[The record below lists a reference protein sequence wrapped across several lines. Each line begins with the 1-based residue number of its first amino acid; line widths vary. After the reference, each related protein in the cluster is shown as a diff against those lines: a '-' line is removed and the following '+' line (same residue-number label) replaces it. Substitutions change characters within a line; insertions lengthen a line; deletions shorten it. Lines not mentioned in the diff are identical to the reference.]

1 MTTYQWFAEMLT
13 ANILSWQMGW
23 FSTITVSL
31 QSVFTFFYG
40 HFYWRR
46 ISEYLLSPSITRLSH
61 TYLETD
67 HQHWIHSILL
77 QEIVHSDQTQTKPK
91 LPTSKVFIEGI
102 WSQSLMSFKL
112 QLKWPRLIRLGWPT
126 GACPERIRTSVIPS
140 MCTCQSSGHFLSA
153 GIQVA
158 CSLDANHTVP
168 QPVFHGI

>member
-1 MTTYQWFAEMLT
+1 
-13 ANILSWQMGW
+13 MGW
-23 FSTITVSL
+23 FSTFTASL

-46 ISEYLLSPSITRLSH
+46 ISEYLLHHSPQPHLRGDGSSTLNSF
-61 TYLETD
+61 YLVTGNCALYLKMFY
-67 HQHWIHSILL
+67 S
-77 QEIVHSDQTQTKPK
+77 SDQTPTKPK
-91 LPTSKVFIEGI
+91 WLSSKLFIEGK

-112 QLKWPRLIRLGWPT
+112 QLKWPRLIRLGWP
-126 GACPERIRTSVIPS
+126 ASARQERIRTSVIPS
-140 MCTCQSSGHFLSA
+140 MCTCQRSGHFLSA